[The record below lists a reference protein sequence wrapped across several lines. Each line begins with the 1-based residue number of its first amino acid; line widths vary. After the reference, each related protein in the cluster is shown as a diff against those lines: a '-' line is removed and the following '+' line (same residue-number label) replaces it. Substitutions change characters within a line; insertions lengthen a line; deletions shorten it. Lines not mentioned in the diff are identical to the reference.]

1 MGDSNTPHLLMDT
14 GSKLTINKE
23 SMALRDAPVSTRRCR
38 TFHPETAASAVL
50 SSAHG
55 TFSRVDHTLG
65 HNPSLN
71 KLQEMDIIP
80 RIFSQHDA
88 TERQMNPKSN
98 LESPRI
104 HGSSIT
110 CYPTSTGSTRNPKR
124 MSKITWKQKDTPR
137 VPNLADTAPGNLR
150 RQDPAPQEKSP
161 IPSADT

>member
-1 MGDSNTPHLLMDT
+1 MDT

-98 LESPRI
+98 PGETTNPWKFNYMLPNQHWVNPESKEDVQNYMEAKGHAKGPQPCRYSARESKKT
-104 HGSSIT
+104 GSST
-110 CYPTSTGSTRNPKR
+110 TR
-124 MSKITWKQKDTPR
+124 KI
-137 VPNLADTAPGNLR
+137 PNTI
-150 RQDPAPQEKSP
+150 S
-161 IPSADT
+161 